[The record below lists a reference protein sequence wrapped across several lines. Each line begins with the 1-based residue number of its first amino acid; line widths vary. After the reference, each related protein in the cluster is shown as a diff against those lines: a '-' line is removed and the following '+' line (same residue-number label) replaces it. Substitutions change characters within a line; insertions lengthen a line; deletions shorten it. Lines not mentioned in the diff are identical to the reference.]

1 MASRRR
7 ARRRPAREGGQAL
20 IEAVLF
26 SLIVAMISCCALD
39 LGLYVY
45 AASAADSA
53 CTEVVRACQADFS
66 ASASDLQQAA
76 QKAAGSAGTASAS
89 VERGAAQTTSYTH
102 HLPDGDGGWT
112 NRSSKVTEVPC
123 KATVTVTREPLTVL
137 GKAIGLIS
145 GSGGSYTLTS
155 AHSFTVDRT
164 AESGT
169 W

>member
-7 ARRRPAREGGQAL
+7 TARRPAREGGQAI

-26 SLIVAMISCCALD
+26 SLIVVMISCCALD

-45 AASAADSA
+45 TASAADSA

-66 ASASDLQQAA
+66 ASASDLQAAA
-76 QKAAGSAGTASAS
+76 QKAAGTAGTATAS
-89 VERGAAQTTSYTH
+89 VERGAARETAYTH

-112 NRSSKVTEVPC
+112 DRGSKVTQVPC
-123 KATVTVTREPLTVL
+123 KATVTVTREPLTVF
-137 GKAIGLIS
+137 GKAIGIAS
-145 GSGGSYTLTS
+145 GSGGSYALTS
-155 AHSFTVDRT
+155 THAFSVDRT